1 MFKILLPLMF
11 ATLLMAEIG
20 TIIVVKGDAVVQRD
34 QKELVAYHPMPLVE
48 QDVVE
53 TRNGRLQ
60 MQFIDKT
67 VISLGR
73 NSRFRIQEYFYE
85 PGNTQAR
92 ASFEIEQGFIKTI
105 TGAIGKIMPELFTIH
120 TRTTTITPHGTIW
133 SIDVNDEREAY
144 KVIEGSITLVFNDGE
159 ERRVI
164 LHAGEAMELH
174 RDLKNGAQ
182 IAKSFKVDIQ
192 HNDLEQA
199 IEREQAMIAEEKRIN
214 HGQEKEPTVEE
225 PTVEEPTVEEPTV
238 EEPTVEEPTVEEP
251 TVEEPTV
258 EEPTVEEPTVEEP
271 TVEEPTVEEPTV
283 EDPLDDGNNGH
294 GNDPDKYDPSN
305 PANDK
310 KN

>member
-1 MFKILLPLMF
+1 MSKIFLILMIT
-11 ATLLMAEIG
+11 TLLMADIG
-20 TIIVVKGDAVVQRD
+20 TIIVVKGDAVVQREA
-34 QKELVAYHPMPLVE
+34 KELVAYHPMPLAE
-48 QDVVE
+48 HDVVE

-85 PGNTQAR
+85 KDNPKVH
-92 ASFEIEQGFIKTI
+92 ASFEIEHGFVKAI
-105 TGAIGKIMPELFTIH
+105 TGTIGKIMPELFTMH
-120 TRTTTITPHGTIW
+120 TRSTTITPHGTIW
-133 SIDVNDEREAY
+133 SIDVNDDREAY

-159 ERRVI
+159 KRTVV

-174 RDLKNGAQ
+174 HDAKDAKK
-182 IAKSFKVDIQ
+182 IAKSMKTDIH
-192 HNDLEQA
+192 HNDFEQTVEQEQA
-199 IEREQAMIAEEKRIN
+199 LIAEEKRLN
-214 HGQEKEPTVEE
+214 HIGLSDKEPTVEE
-225 PTVEEPTVEEPTV
+225 PTVEEPTVEEPTI
-238 EEPTVEEPTVEEP
+238 EEPTVEEP

-305 PANDK
+305 PANNK
-310 KN
+310 KL